1 MDISSIAQLRT
12 ATFSGIKKSGAVD
25 AATPIHSVNPPQ
37 HQQENR
43 NQRST
48 VCLSVHTNPL
58 HLVLKTVL
66 VKIAD
71 TFGLQLRHI
80 GQVSH
85 LDLTPDTT
93 VYHVLA
99 YIQKAFDHF
108 RQQQHDP
115 ITNLLYGDFIDRAHD
130 AVTEGLLE
138 ARIILSNLKVYDEQQ
153 AITVHCIELSLHQRI
168 DQVFKH

>member
-1 MDISSIAQLRT
+1 MDISSIAHLRT
-12 ATFSGIKKSGAVD
+12 GRFTGVEKSGAVD
-25 AATPIHSVNPPQ
+25 AAAPIPNVKPPQ
-37 HQQENR
+37 RQQENR
-43 NQRST
+43 SQRSS

-71 TFGLQLRHI
+71 TFGLQLRQI
-80 GQVSH
+80 GKVSH

-93 VYHVLA
+93 VHHALA

-108 RQQQHDP
+108 RQQQPDL
-115 ITNLLYGDFIDRAHD
+115 ISNLVYGDFIDQAHD

-138 ARIILSNLKVYDEQQ
+138 ARVILSNLDVYDERL
-153 AITVHCIELSLHQRI
+153 AMVVHCIELNLHQRI